1 MQKTQLRVGIIGGMS
16 WQSTALYYSLL
27 NQQIHERLGGL
38 HSADIIVHSLD
49 FHLVSELQ
57 HNQQWEEL
65 GRLMTDSA
73 RLLEKAGATA
83 IAIATNTMHK
93 VAPEVASAISIPVLN
108 IISATAERCGED
120 QLQHVGLLG
129 TRFTMQDAFYRE
141 GLEQHGLQVTTPEP
155 AAQQTIH
162 QIIYQELCQGR
173 VTDAAQQQFLATM
186 KDMTGQGVQGFVLGC
201 TEIGLLINSH
211 ITRHPL
217 IDTTEV
223 HTRRI
228 VRHLLGEH

>member
-1 MQKTQLRVGIIGGMS
+1 MQKTQQRVGIIGGMS

-93 VAPEVASAISIPVLN
+93 VAPEVASAMPKWWHFDVL
-108 IISATAERCGED
+108 SVPQC
-120 QLQHVGLLG
+120 L
-129 TRFTMQDAFYRE
+129 
-141 GLEQHGLQVTTPEP
+141 
-155 AAQQTIH
+155 
-162 QIIYQELCQGR
+162 
-173 VTDAAQQQFLATM
+173 
-186 KDMTGQGVQGFVLGC
+186 
-201 TEIGLLINSH
+201 
-211 ITRHPL
+211 
-217 IDTTEV
+217 
-223 HTRRI
+223 
-228 VRHLLGEH
+228 